1 MDIKFIKV
9 GGESWGSILKDL
21 KLHREILKNI
31 WKKKKEK
38 SRTSFFDLLS
48 EVDTLHYDPH
58 TRNVSYKNII
68 IGFDNTTY

>member
-1 MDIKFIKV
+1 ML
-9 GGESWGSILKDL
+9 E
-21 KLHREILKNI
+21 NI